1 MMETAGKCIESMNFS
16 DGWPD
21 WKKRLKQSIENSRTY
36 YQDENVNNLLL
47 KLNVFLNN
55 KVCASNICEEM
66 ITSMWD
72 AGTSEE
78 RKTITTLFLKIAN
91 RL

>member
-1 MMETAGKCIESMNFS
+1 METASKCMESMNFL
-16 DGWPD
+16 DGWRD
-21 WKKRLKQSIENSRTY
+21 WKNRLKQSIENSRAY
-36 YQDENVNNLLL
+36 YQDETVNNLLQ
-47 KLNVFLNN
+47 KLNIFLNN

-66 ITSMWD
+66 ITEMWD

-78 RKTITTLFLKIAN
+78 RKTLATLFLKIAN

>member
-1 MMETAGKCIESMNFS
+1 METAGKCTASMDFS
-16 DGWPD
+16 EGWRD
-21 WKKRLKQSIENSRTY
+21 WKSRLKQSVENSRAY
-36 YQDENVNNLLL
+36 YQDETINNLLQ

-55 KVCASNICEEM
+55 KVCASNMCEEM
-66 ITSMWD
+66 IAEMWD

-78 RKTITTLFLKIAN
+78 RKTIATLFLKIAD